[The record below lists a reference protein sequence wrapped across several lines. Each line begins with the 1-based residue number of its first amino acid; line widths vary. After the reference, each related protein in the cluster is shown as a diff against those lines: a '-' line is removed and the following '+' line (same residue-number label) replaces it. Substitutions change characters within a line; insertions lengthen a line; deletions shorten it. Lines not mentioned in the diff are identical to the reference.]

1 MVKTVIV
8 NDSGKLAEVVQF
20 EVPTENF
27 DLKQAIYEACME
39 YCKTEEGW
47 EKYSAAKIFDVNS
60 FLRYVPNAICEKYRF
75 YQIQK
80 PEVCMVIEKSHPIL
94 TKHDMEESQCFQI
107 ENVKEYEV
115 CQLTAWFARMWGVME
130 TLGDL
135 PQQDFENTI
144 NSLISW
150 AEEFLKKGEQDP
162 ILFFQQ
168 KIKVSENE
176 S

>member
-1 MVKTVIV
+1 MVKTVI
-8 NDSGKLAEVVQF
+8 D
-20 EVPTENF
+20 
-27 DLKQAIYEACME
+27 
-39 YCKTEEGW
+39 
-47 EKYSAAKIFDVNS
+47 
-60 FLRYVPNAICEKYRF
+60 
-75 YQIQK
+75 QIQK
-80 PEVCMVIEKSHPIL
+80 PEVCMVIEKSHSIL
-94 TKHDMEESQCFQI
+94 TKHDMKESQCFQI

-135 PQQDFENTI
+135 PQQDFENMI